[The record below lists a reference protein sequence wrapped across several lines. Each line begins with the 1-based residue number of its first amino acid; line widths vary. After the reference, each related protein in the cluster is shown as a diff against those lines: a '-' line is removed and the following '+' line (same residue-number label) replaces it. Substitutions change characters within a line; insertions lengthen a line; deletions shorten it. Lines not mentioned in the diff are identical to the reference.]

1 MYFHLNPAHSV
12 VYESDAYFRGRMTS
26 VSEEEREFNLGHKL
40 ILLEMLVVLIWIIW
54 GVTRKQMTPGFL

>member
-1 MYFHLNPAHSV
+1 
-12 VYESDAYFRGRMTS
+12 MTS

-54 GVTRKQMTPGFL
+54 GVTSEGYYLSLIHI